1 MIDRLHHKDDIKA
14 QKRAGA
20 PEDAAGAENENIQV
34 YRGNQVMVAEDADS
48 LRVRISPA
56 LIEYD
61 NEDGTYDVI
70 YANGKRES
78 GVARIRI
85 IVSNMQETITG
96 LLSDEDSEDEY
107 LSSSDSSGST
117 DSSDDS

>member
-1 MIDRLHHKDDIKA
+1 
-14 QKRAGA
+14 
-20 PEDAAGAENENIQV
+20 
-34 YRGNQVMVAEDADS
+34 MVAEDADH

-56 LIEYD
+56 LIEFD

-70 YANGKRES
+70 YATGKRES

-96 LLSDEDSEDEY
+96 LMPESESESDESSFDDDDD
-107 LSSSDSSGST
+107 SSDSSE
-117 DSSDDS
+117 SDDS

>member
-1 MIDRLHHKDDIKA
+1 MQHADR
-14 QKRAGA
+14 
-20 PEDAAGAENENIQV
+20 
-34 YRGNQVMVAEDADS
+34 